1 MNYRLILKQHRT
13 SNNKFHNMC
22 WQGKSESTDSN
33 YSQLIPEYVC
43 LRDLKFRVSNINN
56 LQVNIF

>member
-13 SNNKFHNMC
+13 SNNKFHNMY
-22 WQGKSESTDSN
+22 WQGKSESNSN

>member
-1 MNYRLILKQHRT
+1 MLKQHRT
-13 SNNKFHNMC
+13 SNNKFHNMY

-43 LRDLKFRVSNINN
+43 LRDLKFRVSSINN

>member
-13 SNNKFHNMC
+13 SNNKFRNMY
-22 WQGKSESTDSN
+22 WQGKCESTDSN